1 MSVQENKALVRRM
14 TEEFWNTGNMD
25 VVEDFFSADLVS
37 HGATGDM
44 DLAQFKQS
52 AEAYFA
58 GFPDLHITTDDLIAE
73 GDQVVKRWTAHVTH
87 TGEYLGV
94 PATGNKITVTGLEV
108 YRIKDGKICENWLS
122 MDAVALLQGIGV
134 IPPLG

>member
-1 MSVQENKALVRRM
+1 MSLEENKALVRRM
-14 TEEFWNTGNMD
+14 TEKFWNTGNMD
-25 VVEDFFSADLVS
+25 VVDTYFTRDFVS

-44 DLAQFKQS
+44 DLDAFKAS
-52 AEAYFA
+52 AEAYFG

-87 TGEYLGV
+87 KGEYMGM
-94 PATGNKITVTGLEV
+94 PATGNEITVTGFEAF
-108 YRIKDGKICENWLS
+108 RIARGKICESWVS
-122 MDAVALLQGIGV
+122 MDALALLQGIGA